1 MRHFYKA
8 LLVFTLLSGLAC
20 SEETVVYEDGL
31 KTELY
36 VETSSAALKSAISY
50 SKSGVLK
57 VHPVEMAMASDGSA
71 KAGDYPLTL
80 IATVNPPAFPG
91 SDPLTATHAFLDG
104 NYVFVSYNKAGEI
117 YQGALDVID
126 ISDPNVPRVRSRLFY
141 SNADINSL
149 AFAGGYIY
157 AVGSINAET
166 SDIATFNS
174 FIARIRVSNGVLIT
188 DDIIY
193 GFQQGYNATD
203 VVIDGNRV
211 IVTSGKEGAVASYNT
226 ADLSMVGEVF
236 VTDARSLSLWQG
248 GYAILDGGSGVRI
261 LNSSLVE
268 TGLISIGTDLGA
280 TSKKTLDTWQTN
292 ILVPEAAQ
300 GAGIYEGST
309 GTLLDYVSIPTIP
322 VGTPAGDAVTNA
334 VSVNDDLLFMAN
346 GGAGLA
352 LAELLASTITTAGTI
367 DLDGS
372 VNYVTSE
379 GDYAFVASGADGLQI
394 IKLNR
399 PPKTLV
405 NACSDLPP
413 YDGSSILNVGPAEAL
428 SFQGGKQ
435 LDAIDIEGFLLLCGS
450 WTVSQQVNIAPGGVL
465 RLFGTLAIGTNQD
478 KGALIVGSGALLQ
491 IEGNVTIYGDL
502 VLQDGAQVEFLGD
515 SSVID
520 IFGDVS
526 AGREATVSGKFRDV
540 RQKLGN

>member
-1 MRHFYKA
+1 
-8 LLVFTLLSGLAC
+8 
-20 SEETVVYEDGL
+20 
-31 KTELY
+31 
-36 VETSSAALKSAISY
+36 
-50 SKSGVLK
+50 
-57 VHPVEMAMASDGSA
+57 MAMASDGTA

-91 SDPLTATHAFLDG
+91 SEPLTATHAYLDG
-104 NYVFVSYNKAGEI
+104 NYIFVSYNRAGEV

-126 ISDPNVPRVRSRLFY
+126 ISDPNVPKVRSRLFY
-141 SNADINSL
+141 TNADINSL
-149 AFAGGYIY
+149 AFSGGYIF
-157 AVGSINAET
+157 AVGAINAET

-174 FIARIRVSNGVLIT
+174 FIARIPVSNGVLAT
-188 DDIIY
+188 NDIIY
-193 GFQQGYNATD
+193 GFQQGFNATD
-203 VVIDGNRV
+203 VLVDGSRAV
-211 IVTSGKEGAVASYNT
+211 VASGKEGAVTSYNT
-226 ADLSMVGEVF
+226 SDLSIVDDIFM
-236 VTDARSLSLWQG
+236 TDARSLTLWQG
-248 GYAILDGGSGVRI
+248 GYAILDGGSGVRV

-268 TGLISIGTDLGA
+268 TDLIAIGSDLGA
-280 TSKKTLDTWQTN
+280 NSKKTLDTWQTN

-300 GAGIYEGST
+300 GVGIYEGGT
-309 GTLLDYVSIPTIP
+309 GTLIQYVSIPSIP
-322 VGTPAGDAVTNA
+322 LGTPAGDAVTNA

-405 NACSDLPP
+405 NACSALPP
-413 YDGSSILNVGPAEAL
+413 YDGSSILNVGSDEAL
-428 SFQGGKQ
+428 NFQGGKQ
-435 LDAIDIEGFLLLCGS
+435 LDVIDINGFLLLCGS
-450 WTVSQQVNIAPGGVL
+450 WTVTERVNIAPGGVL
-465 RLFGTLAIGTNQD
+465 RLFGSMAIGSNQD
-478 KGALIVGSGALLQ
+478 RGSLTVGTGALLQ

-502 VLQDGAQVEFLGD
+502 IMEDGAQVEFLGN

-540 RQKLGN
+540 RQKLGD